1 MNGKAA
7 RQTVACGAAAQIAGS
22 ANAAGVT
29 ARVASS
35 ASGAVSAISAGTS
48 RGQQS
53 WIASVC

>member
-1 MNGKAA
+1 MNGKVA
-7 RQTVACGAAAQIAGS
+7 RQTVTRGAA
-22 ANAAGVT
+22 